1 MDHEFQAK
9 DSDFK
14 TLREWIELAL
24 KVLDIPCEFRSLKSF
39 ITDGKKSA
47 AFIQTVLDDEVFE
60 IQDENGKLNEE
71 LYEIAEMRARHS
83 AITFLLGLVFKQFGN
98 LFDSIPTIIG
108 DYSSKSALKM
118 WLITSLYHDCA
129 YSSKY
134 ILRETLN
141 LKNIF
146 APYLLADEDKYQDQ
160 QLACLHNYSHRF
172 PNTLAHTYETILNYY
187 NYSFYY
193 HNYYHKK
200 DTSKEKSDHGVL
212 GGTIMFSKLAQKA
225 QKQKNIADLTII
237 KACSLAVA
245 QHNIFKAEKQSDT
258 IYQKYGLTTLLSTSS
273 FKIQKEHTLLLFLSL
288 VDTIECVK
296 KFSKSQN
303 KEGYLQTLTVLGCIK
318 AAVCDKEITLDL
330 SDLDKEIT
338 EKRVPGKSDILETA
352 LNNYRNSLNSLNKW
366 TTFSAKS
373 APENINKITISLIQS
388 NNYNQRVLAAVGAAQ

>member
-24 KVLDIPCEFRSLKSF
+24 KGLDIPSEFRSLKSF

-47 AFIQTVLDDEVFE
+47 AFIQTLLNDEVFKT
-60 IQDENGKLNEE
+60 QDENGKLNED

-83 AITFLLGLVFKQFGN
+83 AVTFLLGLVFKQFGN
-98 LFDSIPTIIG
+98 LFDSIPTIID
-108 DYSSKSALKM
+108 DYSSENALKM

-129 YSSKY
+129 YSSNY
-134 ILRETLN
+134 ILQENLN
-141 LKNIF
+141 IENTF
-146 APYLLADEDKYQDQ
+146 VPYLLTDEDEYQNQ
-160 QLACLHNYSHRF
+160 QLACLYNYSHRF

-187 NYSFYY
+187 NYSIF
-193 HNYYHKK
+193 YHKQ
-200 DTSKEKSDHGVL
+200 DAGSKEKSDHGVL
-212 GGTIMFSKLAQKA
+212 GGTIMFRKLAKKA

-245 QHNIFKAEKQSDT
+245 QHNIFKAEKKSDT

-273 FKIQKEHTLLLFLSL
+273 FKIQKEQALLLFLSL

-296 KFSKSQN
+296 KFSRGQN
-303 KEGYLQTLTVLGCIK
+303 KEEYLQTLTVLGCIK

-330 SDLDKEIT
+330 SGLAEEIKK
-338 EKRVPGKSDILETA
+338 KRVPGKSNNLETE
-352 LNNYRNSLNSLNKW
+352 LNNYRNSLNSLNTW

-388 NNYNQRVLAAVGAAQ
+388 NNSNQRVLAAVGAAQ

>member
-14 TLREWIELAL
+14 TLIEWIGLAL
-24 KVLDIPCEFRSLKSF
+24 KGLDIPCEFRTFDSF

-47 AFIQTVLDDEVFE
+47 AFIQTVLNDEAFK
-60 IQDENGKLNEE
+60 IPNENDK

-83 AITFLLGLVFKQFGN
+83 AVTFLLGLVFKQFGN
-98 LFDSIPTIIG
+98 LFDSIPTIID
-108 DYSSKSALKM
+108 DYSSKNALKM

-129 YSSKY
+129 YSSTY

-193 HNYYHKK
+193 HNK

-245 QHNIFKAEKQSDT
+245 QHNIFKAEKESDT
-258 IYQKYGLTTLLSTSS
+258 IYPKYGLTTLLSTSS
-273 FKIQKEHTLLLFLSL
+273 FKIQKEHALLLFLSL

-303 KEGYLQTLTVLGCIK
+303 KEEYLQTLTVLGCIK

-338 EKRVPGKSDILETA
+338 EKRNQKNRSILERA
-352 LNNYRNSLNSLNKW
+352 LKDYRNSLNSLNKW

-373 APENINKITISLIQS
+373 APGNINRITISLIQS
-388 NNYNQRVLAAVGAAQ
+388 NNSNQRVLAAAGAAQ